1 MSRRLPGLGDV
12 AIGIVGLLGVAASV
26 DILAQQSRDSIGR
39 EIAVPHHLADGEE
52 FTLPLRD
59 LLAHGEHLFTA
70 AWTSQEGGGRPLV
83 KGTGAGLS
91 GPYEPADIS

>member
-26 DILAQQSRDSIGR
+26 DILAQQSRESIGR

-52 FTLPLRD
+52 LTLPLRD

-70 AWTSQEGGGRPLV
+70 VWTSQEGGGRPD
-83 KGTGAGLS
+83 AS
-91 GPYEPADIS
+91 PQS